1 MATTCSDLMA
11 NDLVADPPGLC
22 ERPAEGNYL
31 NMGLGALG
39 NGDVIFKRK
48 FRWTFEIAWCCSVG
62 QGRTVPASFVKM
74 GNRPQIDFEEIEINY
89 LNGKMFIPGKGTWQP
104 LSITY
109 YDVAG
114 LVSGSATSELL
125 SWIASIYDFT
135 NPECLKMNSSL
146 ETYSGKAKLM
156 LYDGCGNPLESWIL
170 NHVWPQSVNWGD
182 LDMGSSDECTIEL
195 TLRYDSVEYA
205 SFCPAGTIFRCECPP
220 CPTAPQAVA
229 PPQGGGGGSGSQNPF
244 ALR

>member
-1 MATTCSDLMA
+1 MACSFLPD
-11 NDLVADPPGLC
+11 DTVADPPGLC
-22 ERPAEGNYL
+22 NIPAGAGGMK
-31 NMGLGALG
+31 MGLGALG

-48 FRWTFEIAWCCSVG
+48 FRWTFEIEYCCGGVDA
-62 QGRTVPASFVKM
+62 GRIVPASFVKM

-114 LVSGSATSELL
+114 LTSGSATSELL

-135 NPECLKMNSSL
+135 NPECLKMNSAL
-146 ETYSGKAKLM
+146 AGYSGRAKLM
-156 LYDGCGNPLESWIL
+156 LYDGCGNPLESWVL
-170 NHVWPQSVNWGD
+170 DHVWPQSVNWGD

-195 TLRYDSVEYA
+195 TLRYDSVQYT
-205 SFCPAGTIFRCECPP
+205 SFCPAGEILRCPCEP
-220 CPTAPQAVA
+220 CPTA
-229 PPQGGGGGSGSQNPF
+229 
-244 ALR
+244 

>member
-1 MATTCSDLMA
+1 MADCSLAADGTIP
-11 NDLVADPPGLC
+11 DPPGTCIDGGPL
-22 ERPAEGNYL
+22 R
-31 NMGLGALG
+31 MGLGALG

-48 FRWTFEIAWCCSVG
+48 FRWTFEIDWCCATG
-62 QGRTVPASFVKM
+62 GRQVPASFVKM

-114 LVSGSATSELL
+114 LISGSATSELL

-135 NPECLKMNSSL
+135 EPTCLKMNSSL

-156 LYDGCGNPLESWIL
+156 LYDGCGNPLEAWIL

-195 TLRYDSVEYA
+195 TLRYDSVEYT
-205 SFCPAGTIFRCECPP
+205 SFCPSGSITRCECPP
-220 CPTAPQAVA
+220 CPT
-229 PPQGGGGGSGSQNPF
+229 QGGGGFAPPSDDSNGSENF

>member
-1 MATTCSDLMA
+1 MACNLQA
-11 NDLVADPPGLC
+11 NGAIPNPPGYC
-22 ERPAEGNYL
+22 TAPTDANPNGTM

-48 FRWTFEIAWCCSVG
+48 FRWTFEVQYCCGGDGVDPK
-62 QGRTVPASFVKM
+62 TVPATFVKM

-114 LVSGSATSELL
+114 LVSGSATSALL
-125 SWIASIYDFT
+125 SWIASIYDIQ
-135 NPECLKMNSSL
+135 NPVCLKMNSAL
-146 ETYSGKAKLM
+146 DGYAGTAKLM
-156 LYDGCGNPLESWIL
+156 LYDGCGNPLESWL
-170 NHVWPQSVNWGD
+170 LKGVWPQSVNWGD

-195 TLRYDSVEYA
+195 TLRYQSVEYA
-205 SFCPAGTIFRCECPP
+205 SFCPEGSINRCDCPP
-220 CPTAPQAVA
+220 CPV
-229 PPQGGGGGSGSQNPF
+229 GS
-244 ALR
+244 

>member
-1 MATTCSDLMA
+1 MACNLAADATLP
-11 NDLVADPPGLC
+11 DPPGPCDVATLK
-22 ERPAEGNYL
+22 
-31 NMGLGALG
+31 MGLGALG

-48 FRWTFEIAWCCSVG
+48 FRWTFEIEYCCG
-62 QGRTVPASFVKM
+62 EPNGRKVPASFVKM

-104 LSITY
+104 LSVTY

-114 LVSGSATSELL
+114 LTSGSATTELL

-135 NPECLKMNSSL
+135 DPDCLPMNSSL
-146 ETYSGKAKLM
+146 GSYAGRAKLM
-156 LYDGCGNPLESWIL
+156 LYDGCGNPLESWLL
-170 NHVWPQSVNWGD
+170 NNVWPQSVNWGD

-195 TLRYDSVEYA
+195 TLRYDSVRYT
-205 SFCPAGTIFRCECPP
+205 SFCPSGSIIRCPCEP
-220 CPTAPQAVA
+220 CPTAPAFA
-229 PPQGGGGGSGSQNPF
+229 ASPPVDGGSGSQSGSF